1 MTVNRRR
8 SLTTALVSSLQA
20 PAAGE
25 TAPGSAA
32 AATDGTGAAP
42 VSGGP
47 ARVVVDLDRPGDTI
61 SRHVY
66 GHFAEHLGRCIY
78 GGFYVGEDSEI
89 PNTRGIRDDV
99 VEALRALQIPNLRW
113 PGGCFADDY
122 HWRDGIGPRE
132 ERPRMVN
139 SHWGDIVEDNSFG
152 THEFM
157 DLVELLGT
165 EAYVNGNVGSG
176 TVAEMSDWIEYL
188 TRADDSPMASLRR
201 ANGRDEPWTVPFFG
215 IGNEAWGCGGNM
227 RAEDYAAL
235 ARQYSTYVRD
245 HGGNEVTRI
254 AAGANIDDFGWTE
267 ALMRAATN
275 LEGRDGKAGPYQAI
289 SLHYYTMSGSWE
301 DKGSA
306 TEFSEEEWYRT
317 LSRAAFAEELVARH
331 STVMDRYDP
340 HRKVGL
346 VFDEWGTWWNVE
358 PGTNPGFLYQQNT
371 VRDALVASI
380 HFDGF
385 HRHADRLLM
394 ANIAQTVNVLQAMIL
409 TDPDSGA
416 LVLTPTYH
424 VFAMNAGHQDARAL
438 DAHVLL
444 PEEIAE
450 VDGRALPMLSASA
463 STTGETAL
471 VSLSN
476 LDLDQERTLVLD
488 LRGRGVTGH
497 TATVL
502 TGEGSAAHNTPE
514 QPEAVAPR
522 PLENV
527 RELENRGGL
536 EITLP
541 PHSFATVE
549 LQLGE

>member
-1 MTVNRRR
+1 MTENPVTESSR
-8 SLTTALVSSLQA
+8 SLTSGLVSALSATQTGSRA
-20 PAAGE
+20 SGSTGP
-25 TAPGSAA
+25 SAA
-32 AATDGTGAAP
+32 PTD
-42 VSGGP
+42 GP
-47 ARVVVDLDRPGDTI
+47 ARVVIDLDLPGATI
-61 SRHVY
+61 SRHLY

-139 SHWGDIVEDNSFG
+139 SHWGDVVEDNSFG

-157 DLVELLGT
+157 DLVELLDT

-201 ANGRDEPWTVPFFG
+201 ANGRDEPWKVPYFG

-227 RAEDYAAL
+227 KAEDYVAL

-245 HGGNEVTRI
+245 HAGNQVTRI
-254 AAGANIDDFGWTE
+254 AAGASDGDVHWTE
-267 ALMRAATN
+267 TLMRTFGPGLAESP
-275 LEGRDGKAGPYQAI
+275 EGAAGPFQAI
-289 SLHYYTMSGSWE
+289 SLHYYTMTGPWE

-306 TEFSEEEWYRT
+306 TEFSEDEWYT
-317 LSRAAFAEELVARH
+317 ALSRASHMDELLSRH

-340 HRKVGL
+340 YRKVGL
-346 VFDEWGTWWNVE
+346 VVDEWGTWWNVE

-424 VFAMNAGHQDARAL
+424 VFAMNAGHHDARAL
-438 DAHVLL
+438 PAHVVL
-444 PEEIAE
+444 PEQPQE
-450 VDGRALPMLSASA
+450 VDGRPLPLLSASA
-463 STTGETAL
+463 STAQDSAL

-476 LDLDQERTLVLD
+476 LDASEPRTVVLD
-488 LRGRGVTGH
+488 LRGREVTGH
-497 TATVL
+497 RAQVL
-502 TGEGSAAHNTPE
+502 TAEDTAAHNTPE
-514 QPEAVAPR
+514 NPAAVAPTELTAVR
-522 PLENV
+522 PHE
-527 RELENRGGL
+527 RGL
-536 EITLP
+536 E
-541 PHSFATVE
+541 VE
-549 LQLGE
+549 LPAHSYATIALDLA